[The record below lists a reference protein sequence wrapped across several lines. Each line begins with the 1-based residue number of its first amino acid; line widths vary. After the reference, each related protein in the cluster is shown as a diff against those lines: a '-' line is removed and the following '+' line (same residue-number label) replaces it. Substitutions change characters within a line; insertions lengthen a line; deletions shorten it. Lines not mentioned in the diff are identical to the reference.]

1 MYQPVPDKP
10 DFPSLERH
18 ILDFWEETAAFETL
32 RQNLASAEQRFSFID
47 GPITANNPMAVHHA
61 WGRTYKDLYQ
71 RYKAMNGFNQRWQNG
86 FDCQGLWVEVEVE
99 KELGFSTKRDIEQY
113 GIAEFVQR
121 CKDRVLKFARV
132 ISEQSIRL
140 GQWMDWGDSYFTMS
154 DENNFTIWRVIKSCH
169 ERGWLYRGHDVMP
182 WCPRCGTGI
191 SHMEI
196 ETEGYTDVTH
206 TSLYVR
212 LPLLDRPNESLLVWT
227 TTPWTLTSNV
237 AAAVNPEFT
246 YARASK
252 DGQSV
257 WLAEALVKS
266 VLGEGWQV
274 EQHLRGGDML
284 EWRYAGPF
292 DELPAAQGVEHRVIP
307 WTDVSQEEGTGIVHI
322 APGCGE
328 EDFHLGQEY
337 KLRVIAPLDEN
348 GIYVDGFDWLT
359 GQYVSDVARPITD
372 NLRQKGVLFRAQ
384 QYTHRYPHCWRCGTE
399 LVFRLVDEW
408 YIRMDDL
415 RHMVMDVTRQIRW
428 IPDFGLERELD
439 WLRNMRDWMISKKRY
454 WGLALPIWFCHDCER
469 FEVVGGIEELR
480 ERAVAGLERLEGHSP
495 HRPWIDAVKLPCSQ
509 CGKPISRIPDV
520 GNPWLDAGIVPFS
533 TMHYRTDPAEWQ
545 RWFPGDFIT
554 ESFPGQYRNWFY
566 SLLVMSTVLENRPP
580 FQTVLGHGTV
590 RGEDGRPMHKS
601 LGNSIDFLQAADTAG
616 ADVMRWIFCLQN
628 PAANVNF
635 GFRVADETK
644 RRLRK
649 LWDSYRFF
657 TLYASAEEWTPSST
671 APPVAERSELDRWL
685 LSQLNTLV
693 QTVRDAL
700 DDYDAMV
707 AARAV
712 EDFFDGLS
720 NWYIRLSR
728 QRFWAPGGTADPA
741 AMATLHDALVTVTR
755 LLAPFLPFLSEE
767 IYQNLV
773 RSVEPSAPVSVHH
786 TAYPRVDASLRD
798 AELERIMDFT
808 RLIASLGNAARKG
821 ASLRGQQPL
830 AAVRVSGGSTFGEL
844 PAWASTLIRDELNV
858 KRVEYAQELREA
870 VHQRAEGNPK
880 LLGPKYGRD
889 YARIRGALQ
898 TGQFAVRDD
907 GRVDVEGFVLE
918 PEEVT
923 LSLEPAPGFAAAAD
937 RGVLVVLD
945 TSLSPELL
953 TEGRAR
959 AAVRLIQDAR
969 KQAGFEVSDRIN
981 VRYAAADGAAEAFL
995 QHAAYISRETL
1006 ATRLEPGI
1014 EVGDGWHTNEDK
1026 IDGLPVKVAV
1036 KREPRP

>member
-1 MYQPVPDKP
+1 MYQPAPDKP
-10 DFPSLERH
+10 DFPSLERR
-18 ILDFWEETAAFETL
+18 ILDFWEETAAFDTL
-32 RQNLASAEQRFSFID
+32 RQKLASSDKRFSFID

-99 KELGFSTKRDIEQY
+99 KELGFSTKHEIEQY

-121 CKDRVLKFARV
+121 CKDRVLKYARV

-140 GQWMDWGDSYFTMS
+140 GQWMDWADSYFTMS
-154 DENNFTIWRVIKSCH
+154 DENNFTIWRVIKECH

-212 LPLLDRPNESLLVWT
+212 LPLLDRANEGLLVWT

-252 DGQSV
+252 NGQSV
-257 WLAEALVKS
+257 WLAEALVKH
-266 VLGEGWQV
+266 VLGDGWDV
-274 EQHLRGGDML
+274 EQHLRGADMV

-292 DELPAAQGVEHRVIP
+292 DELPAARGVQHRVIP
-307 WTDVSQEEGTGIVHI
+307 WSEVSQDEGTGIVHI

-328 EDFHLGQEY
+328 EDFLLGQEY
-337 KLRVIAPLDEN
+337 KLAIIAPLDEN
-348 GIYVDGFDWLT
+348 GVYVDGFDWLT
-359 GQYVSDVARPITD
+359 GQYVSDVARPIAD
-372 NLRQKGVLFRAQ
+372 NLRQKGLLFRSQ
-384 QYTHRYPHCWRCGTE
+384 PYTHRYPHCWRCGTE

-415 RHMVMDVTRQIRW
+415 RHMVMDVSRQIRW
-428 IPDFGLERELD
+428 IPEFGLERELD

-454 WGLALPIWFCHDCER
+454 WGLALPIWFCNECER
-469 FEVVGGIEELR
+469 IEVVGGLEELR
-480 ERAVAGLERLEGHSP
+480 ERAVAGLDQLEGHSP
-495 HRPWIDAVKLPCSQ
+495 HRPYIDAVRLSCSQ

-533 TMHYRTDPAEWQ
+533 TMHYRTDPEAWR

-566 SLLVMSTVLENRPP
+566 SLLVMSTVLENTLP
-580 FQTVLGHGTV
+580 FRTVLGHGTV

-601 LGNSIDFLQAADTAG
+601 LGNAIDFNDAAERAG
-616 ADVMRWIFCLQN
+616 ADVMRWIFCVQN

-635 GFRVADETK
+635 GWKAADETK

-657 TLYASAEEWTPSST
+657 TLYAAAEEWTPSSA

-685 LSQLNTLV
+685 LSRLNTLV
-693 QTVRDAL
+693 QTVRAAL

-707 AARAV
+707 ASRAV
-712 EDFFDGLS
+712 EEFFDGLS

-728 QRFWAPGGTADPA
+728 QRFWAPGGKADPA

-773 RSVEPSAPVSVHH
+773 RSVEPAAPLSVHH
-786 TAYPRVDASLRD
+786 TAYPEVDASLRD
-798 AELERIMDFT
+798 PELERVMDFT
-808 RLIASLGNAARKG
+808 RLVASLGNAARKG

-830 AAVRVSGGSTFGEL
+830 AAVRVAGGSTFTEL
-844 PAWASTLIRDELNV
+844 PEWASALIRDELNV
-858 KRVEYAQELREA
+858 KRVEYARELSGA
-870 VHQRAEGNPK
+870 VNQRAEGNPK
-880 LLGPKYGRD
+880 LLGPKYGHE
-889 YARIRGALQ
+889 YTRIRGGLLS
-898 TGQFAVRDD
+898 GQFSVLND
-907 GRVDVEGFVLE
+907 GRVQVDEFVLE

-923 LSLEPAPGFAAAAD
+923 LSLEPAPGYAAAAD

-945 TSLSPELL
+945 TSLSPELV

-969 KQAGFEVSDRIN
+969 KQAGFDVSDRIS
-981 VRYAAADGAAEAFL
+981 VRYWAADGAAEAFL
-995 QHAAYISRETL
+995 RHAAYISRETL
-1006 ATRLEPGI
+1006 ANQLEPGI
-1014 EVGDGWHTNEDK
+1014 EEGNGWHTNEDQ

-1036 KREPRP
+1036 KREPRW

>member
-10 DFPSLERH
+10 DFPSIERRV
-18 ILDFWEETAAFETL
+18 LDFWEETRAFDTL
-32 RQNLASAEQRFSFID
+32 RQQLADSAKRFSFID
-47 GPITANNPMAVHHA
+47 GPITANNPMGVHHA

-99 KELGFSTKRDIEQY
+99 KELGFSTKRDIESY

-121 CKDRVLKFARV
+121 CKDRVMKFARV

-154 DENNFTIWRVIKSCH
+154 EENNYTIWRVIKTCH

-196 ETEGYTDVTH
+196 ETEGYKEVTH

-237 AAAVNPEFT
+237 AAAVHPELT
-246 YARASK
+246 YARAVK

-257 WLAEALVKS
+257 WLAEPLVKKL
-266 VLGEGWQV
+266 LGDSWQV
-274 EQHLRGGDML
+274 EQHLRGADML
-284 EWRYAGPF
+284 EWRYSGPF
-292 DELPAAQGVEHRVIP
+292 DELPAAQGTDHHVIP
-307 WTDVSQEEGTGIVHI
+307 WTEVSQDEGTGIVHI

-328 EDFHLGQEY
+328 EDFLLGQEF
-337 KLRVIAPLDEN
+337 KLRVIAPIDDN
-348 GIYVDGFDWLT
+348 GDYVQGFDWLT
-359 GQYVSDVARPITD
+359 GQNVNQVARPIAD
-372 NLRQKGVLFRAQ
+372 NLRQKGVLFRTEQ
-384 QYTHRYPHCWRCGTE
+384 TVHRYPHCWRCGTE

-408 YIRMDDL
+408 YIRMDEL
-415 RHMVMDVTRQIRW
+415 RHMIMEVTRQIRW
-428 IPDFGLERELD
+428 LPDFGLERELD

-454 WGLALPIWFCHDCER
+454 WGLALPIWFCEDCQR
-469 FEVVGGIEELR
+469 FEVVGGQAELR
-480 ERAVAGLERLEGHSP
+480 ERAVAGLDVFEGHTP
-495 HRPWIDAVKLPCSQ
+495 HRPYIDAVKLACSQ

-533 TMHYRTDPAEWQ
+533 TLHYRTNPDYW
-545 RWFPGDFIT
+545 RTWFPADFIT

-580 FQTVLGHGTV
+580 FATVLGHGTV

-601 LGNSIDFLQAADTAG
+601 LGNSIDFLDAAENAG
-616 ADVMRWIFCLQN
+616 ADVMRWIFAIQN

-657 TLYASAEEWTPSST
+657 TLYADWTPSSA
-671 APPVAERSELDRWL
+671 APAVAERSELDRWL
-685 LSQLNTLV
+685 LSQINTLV
-693 QTVRDAL
+693 ANVREAL
-700 DDYDAMV
+700 DDFDAMV
-707 AARAV
+707 ASRAI
-712 EDFFDGLS
+712 EEFFDGLS

-728 QRFWAPGGTADPA
+728 QRFWNPGGKADPA
-741 AMATLHDALVTVTR
+741 AAATLHDALVTLTK
-755 LLAPFLPFLSEE
+755 LIAPFLPFLSEE

-773 RSVEPSAPVSVHH
+773 RGVEAEAPVSVHH
-786 TAYPRVDASLRD
+786 CAYPEVDESLRD
-798 AELERIMDFT
+798 PELERVMDLT
-808 RLIASLGNAARKG
+808 RLVASLGNAARKG
-821 ASLRGQQPL
+821 ASIRGQQPL
-830 AAVRVSGGSTFGEL
+830 RSVRVAGGSTFSEL
-844 PAWASTLIRDELNV
+844 PDWAGALIRDELNV
-858 KRVEYAQELREA
+858 KSVEYARELAEA
-870 VHQRAEGNPK
+870 VRQRAEGNPK
-880 LLGPKYGRD
+880 LLGPKYGRE
-889 YARIRGALQ
+889 YNRIRAALQ
-898 TGQFAVRDD
+898 SGRFTVAADGTVR
-907 GRVDVEGFVLE
+907 VEEFVLQAD
-918 PEEVT
+918 EVK
-923 LSLEPAPGFAAAAD
+923 LSLEPAPGYAAAAD

-945 TSLSPELL
+945 TELTPELV

-969 KQAGFEVSDRIN
+969 KQAGFEVSDRIS
-981 VRYAAADGAAEAFL
+981 VRYTASDGVAEAFER
-995 QHAAYISRETL
+995 HAAYISRETL
-1006 ATRLEPGI
+1006 ATNLESGAPGAS
-1014 EVGDGWHTNEDK
+1014 GDGWHLAEDQ
-1026 IDGLPVKVAV
+1026 IDGLPVTVAV
-1036 KREPRP
+1036 RRESRL